1 MTEQELDKEMEQLY
15 ALIDALAKAVPVETP
30 MTMIV
35 MAALTL
41 VVYACKSGSMS
52 KMDAQMLFV
61 RLFDKTGPV

>member
-30 MTMIV
+30 SIMIV

-41 VVYACKSGSMS
+41 VVYACKSGAMS